1 VNQFTHFNFY
11 ARHGVGIGFISAA
24 MMRNLARDGFEVV
37 GFDVAARDVAERV
50 EVVITALVG
59 QGEIL
64 LHCR

>member
-37 GFDVAARDVAERV
+37 SFDVAERV